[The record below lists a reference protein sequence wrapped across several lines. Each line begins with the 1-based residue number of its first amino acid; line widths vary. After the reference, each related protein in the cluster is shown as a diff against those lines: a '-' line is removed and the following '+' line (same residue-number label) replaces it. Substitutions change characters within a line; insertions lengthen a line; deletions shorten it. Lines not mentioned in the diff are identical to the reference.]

1 MPSAGGSS
9 LLFAASLCGVSSGVS
24 PAQWRTQAC
33 CLQAAVQRAVAC
45 PPDEPARRVGRVT
58 APGRM
63 TVDLSA
69 YPDLVVIYLGMRVE
83 EPHGL
88 ETLQRLGP
96 EIDAAVEEQPDGL
109 LLHERLMYSEEPLHV
124 GMRQYWRDYDA
135 LEAWSLTLPHKS
147 WWSEYLRDRGARR
160 SGTRRISDAAVSRR
174 CSSTRARRLACRPS
188 RQRFPRRVRCCRRG
202 LAPSPTGRLQE
213 QACRRRYFL
222 ALALA
227 ESLERGVLLRHVAPD
242 HGREQ

>member
-1 MPSAGGSS
+1 
-9 LLFAASLCGVSSGVS
+9 
-24 PAQWRTQAC
+24 
-33 CLQAAVQRAVAC
+33 
-45 PPDEPARRVGRVT
+45 
-58 APGRM
+58 M

-135 LEAWSLTLPHKS
+135 LEAWSLILPHKS
-147 WWSEYLRDRGARR
+147 WWSEYLRDRGGTSFWHETYFRR
-160 SGTRRISDAAVSRR
+160 GGIETMFVDTGETIGLSAFAPAVPAKGPMLSA
-174 CSSTRARRLACRPS
+174 RAR
-188 RQRFPRRVRCCRRG
+188 
-202 LAPSPTGRLQE
+202 
-213 QACRRRYFL
+213 
-222 ALALA
+222 A
-227 ESLERGVLLRHVAPD
+227 ESDRAAARTSM
-242 HGREQ
+242 